1 MKTYAVYSMIIEEGE
16 NIFDRFQEIVKAQD
30 YNIDTFYHKTPQI
43 AFKGNKDALLRDM
56 PNVASVIFER
66 DNSTEPN
73 KYRIVPKEEIFSDFP
88 ECKTLKKIKT

>member
-16 NIFDRFQEIVKAQD
+16 NIFDRFQEVVKAQNFD
-30 YNIDTFYHKTPQI
+30 VDTFYYKTPQI
-43 AFKGNKDALLRDM
+43 VFNAHKDTLLRAI

-73 KYRIVPKEEIFSDFP
+73 KYRIVQKTELFSDFP
-88 ECKTLKKIKT
+88 GCKTLKT